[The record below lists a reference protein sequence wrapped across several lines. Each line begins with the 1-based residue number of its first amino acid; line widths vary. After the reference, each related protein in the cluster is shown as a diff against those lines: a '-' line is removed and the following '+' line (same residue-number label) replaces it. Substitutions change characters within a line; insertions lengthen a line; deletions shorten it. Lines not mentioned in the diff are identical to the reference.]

1 MWTETRLE
9 KSRQARLHGVNES
22 RRHTDLKE
30 VSEMIEDLIRDS
42 IQKMAEVS
50 DLVEVGDIMD
60 GLLGDPEMESFSE
73 EVMGKMALTDEQV
86 AGFGNLL
93 SYFVGAIAL
102 AALNRTG
109 DAPTDPQWAYF
120 LGDNVKEF
128 IPFLMATIF
137 ALLPKD
143 EG

>member
-1 MWTETRLE
+1 
-9 KSRQARLHGVNES
+9 
-22 RRHTDLKE
+22 
-30 VSEMIEDLIRDS
+30 MIEDLIRDS